1 MWQHSSCLGITRK
14 RFSQGGLRSNP
25 ISWRTQVNKSGSD
38 IDITG
43 DLNPN
48 ILMCKSEIFKDQ
60 GLILITL
67 EHMARARELLGLHPT
82 LYEIGERKYVPN
94 LWTSSQSVRRKSAI
108 ELSELIDLSGP
119 FAILNLVFVGIF
131 QVVYLPICVFLFVS

>member
-1 MWQHSSCLGITRK
+1 MDWTSAHTA
-14 RFSQGGLRSNP
+14 
-25 ISWRTQVNKSGSD
+25 
-38 IDITG
+38 
-43 DLNPN
+43 LN
-48 ILMCKSEIFKDQ
+48 
-60 GLILITL
+60 
-67 EHMARARELLGLHPT
+67 
-82 LYEIGERKYVPN
+82 EIGEWKYVPN

>member
-1 MWQHSSCLGITRK
+1 MKFLKQI
-14 RFSQGGLRSNP
+14 
-25 ISWRTQVNKSGSD
+25 GSD
-38 IDITG
+38 YTG
-43 DLNPN
+43 APNPN
-48 ILMCKSEIFKDQ
+48 LFTRKSEIFKDR

-67 EHMARARELLGLHPT
+67 EHMARARELLGLHPP

-131 QVVYLPICVFLFVS
+131 QVVYLPICVFLFVCKWFCIC